1 MKPSAHNRTMTSP
14 HPKQAAETASAELW
28 REEAATLSER
38 LDAREITPTQLLDMY
53 LERCNRLNPKLNA
66 FTLLD
71 RDGATQAAKA
81 ATERQKAGQRL
92 GPLDGL
98 PIAIKDN
105 LYVRGLPANWGSLM
119 LEGFVPEH
127 DDICVERLRAGG
139 AIILGKTTTPEFAL
153 SGRTENRISGTTRN
167 PWNLDL
173 TPGGSSGGAVAAVA
187 AGLVPLAIG
196 TDAGGSIRLP
206 ASYTGLV
213 GLRPS
218 NGRIPRRYGFP
229 PMALDFQAIGLVART
244 VRDLHLLFGVIA
256 GPDVRD
262 PISLHISPPRRQAKP
277 RRLGWFTSIG
287 EEGASS
293 EVAASHA
300 DALRRLELLGY
311 LVEPCP
317 PPFDLA
323 EIREMWDTITS
334 VGAAR
339 AAARFGDKWKTLA
352 TSQITSLVDRGLAV
366 PATRYVNALD
376 RLQTFRAE
384 TSAHWGDFDALILPV
399 NPVPAWPVETEHPTE
414 IDGKSVSSA
423 TQGMFCG
430 WVNAMGYA
438 GLSIPGQPSSDGRPI
453 GIQLVAPTGGDE
465 VIIEIAQRVED
476 VAPWRDRW
484 PPLATAA

>member
-1 MKPSAHNRTMTSP
+1 MTSFKSTP
-14 HPKQAAETASAELW
+14 RAETVSAELW
-28 REEAATLSER
+28 REEASTLSER
-38 LDAREITPTQLLDMY
+38 LETREITPTQLLDMY

-71 RDGATQAAKA
+71 RDGAAQAAKA
-81 ATERQKAGQRL
+81 ATERQNAGQRL

-98 PIAIKDN
+98 PVAIKDN

-119 LEGFVPEH
+119 LDGFVPEH
-127 DDICVERLRAGG
+127 DDICVERLRGAG

-167 PWNLDL
+167 PWNLEL

-218 NGRIPRRYGFP
+218 NGRVPRRYGFP
-229 PMALDFQAIGLVART
+229 PMALDFQAIGLVVRT
-244 VRDLHLLFGVIA
+244 VRDLRLLFATVA

-262 PISLHISPPRRQAKP
+262 PISLHVTPPGRQTKP
-277 RRLGWFTSIG
+277 RRLGWFTRIG
-287 EEGASS
+287 EESASL

-300 DALRRLELLGY
+300 EALRHLERLGY
-311 LVEPCP
+311 IVEPCE

-323 EIREMWDTITS
+323 EIRAIWDTFTS

-339 AAARFGDKWKTLA
+339 AASRFGDTWKTLA
-352 TSQITSLVDRGLAV
+352 TAQIKGLVERGLAV
-366 PATRYVNALD
+366 PATTYVNALD

-384 TSAHWGDFDALILPV
+384 TSRNWGDYDALLLPV
-399 NPVPAWPVETEHPTE
+399 NPVPAWPVEMEHPAE
-414 IDGKSVSSA
+414 VDGKSVGSA
-423 TQGMFCG
+423 VQGIFCG

-438 GLSIPGQPSSDGRPI
+438 GLSVPGRPSADGRPI
-453 GIQLVAPTGGDE
+453 GVQLVARAGADE
-465 VIIEIAQRVED
+465 VVIEIAQELERA
-476 VAPWRDRW
+476 APWKDRW
-484 PPLATAA
+484 PSMAAAT

>member
-1 MKPSAHNRTMTSP
+1 MTLPKPRQSVEAP
-14 HPKQAAETASAELW
+14 SAELW

-38 LDAREITPTQLLDMY
+38 LAAREITPTQLLEMY
-53 LERCNRLNPKLNA
+53 LERCDRLNPKLNA
-66 FTLLD
+66 FTVID
-71 RDGATQAAKA
+71 RDGAAQAAKA
-81 ATERQKAGQRL
+81 ASERQKAGQRL
-92 GPLDGL
+92 GPLDGI
-98 PIAIKDN
+98 PVAIKDN
-105 LYVRGLPANWGSLM
+105 LYVGGLPAHWGSLM
-119 LEGFVPEH
+119 LEDFVPDR
-127 DDICVERLRAGG
+127 DDICVERLRAAG
-139 AIILGKTTTPEFAL
+139 AIIFGKTTTPEFAL
-153 SGRTENRISGTTRN
+153 SGRTESRMSGTTRN

-187 AGLVPLAIG
+187 AGLVPLTVG

-218 NGRIPRRYGFP
+218 NGRVPRRYGFP
-229 PMALDFQAIGLVART
+229 PMALDFQAIGLAART
-244 VRDLHLLFGVIA
+244 VRDLRLLCGAVA

-262 PISLHISPPRRQAKP
+262 PASLHITPPRRQATP
-277 RRLGWFTSIG
+277 RRLGWFTRIG
-287 EEGASS
+287 DEGASA

-300 DALRRLELLGY
+300 EALERLKSLGY

-323 EIREMWDTITS
+323 EIREIWDTLTA

-352 TSQITSLVDRGLAV
+352 TTQIAGFVERGLAV
-366 PATRYVNALD
+366 PATKYVNALD
-376 RLQTFRAE
+376 RLQSFRAE
-384 TSAHWGDFDALILPV
+384 TSARWGDFDALVLPV
-399 NPVPAWPVETEHPTE
+399 NPVPAWPVETDHPTE
-414 IDGKSVSSA
+414 IDGKSVSPA

-438 GLSIPGQPSSDGRPI
+438 GMSIPGRPSSGGLPI
-453 GIQLVAPTGGDE
+453 GIQLVTTAGADE
-465 VIIEIAQRVED
+465 VIVEIAQRVED

-484 PPLATAA
+484 PLLATAA